1 MKLIANWQRV
11 IRKAWSFRL
20 MLLAGFLSGAEV
32 ILPLFI
38 DSIPRNVF
46 AGLSLVTVMGAMVAR
61 VVAQRDMNDD
71 AEK

>member
-1 MKLIANWQRV
+1 MTLQSSWKKIVQ
-11 IRKAWSFRL
+11 KAWSFRL

-46 AGLSLVTVMGAMVAR
+46 AGLSMVVITGAMVAR
-61 VVAQRDMNDD
+61 VVAQREFKDD
-71 AEK
+71 